1 MRSGN
6 LRRIVYQDGQRSQ
19 GNPSY
24 SELNKY
30 QSNYDYDQSIDRS
43 APYREA
49 EVEEVESLFEGAPAD
64 IKEIVSG
71 IEKGLRENPDN
82 SELIAR
88 KVHLS
93 IDYAPFVAVRE
104 CQKILEKDKKNQ
116 FALDHLA
123 VAFMVQTDL
132 RKAMHYASISLKQG
146 ETAQVQNIIAQIH
159 YRLGDPETA
168 LVHYRKAL
176 QLDPN
181 DEHAARAIQIVEHA
195 LLNRENGTKATNN

>member
-1 MRSGN
+1 MNSDEKWK
-6 LRRIVYQDGQRSQ
+6 LAAALFVLLISLVAVIVYQDGQRSQ

-88 KVHLS
+88 
-93 IDYAPFVAVRE
+93 
-104 CQKILEKDKKNQ
+104 
-116 FALDHLA
+116 
-123 VAFMVQTDL
+123 
-132 RKAMHYASISLKQG
+132 
-146 ETAQVQNIIAQIH
+146 
-159 YRLGDPETA
+159 
-168 LVHYRKAL
+168 
-176 QLDPN
+176 
-181 DEHAARAIQIVEHA
+181 
-195 LLNRENGTKATNN
+195 